1 MMIGI
6 KLTKQFN
13 NKIQL
18 VYYIFIILLLREKT
32 NIQLQTQI
40 QELTI

>member
-1 MMIGI
+1 MMNGI

-13 NKIQL
+13 NIIQFL
-18 VYYIFIILLLREKT
+18 YYIFILLFYEKT
-32 NIQLQTQI
+32 NIQPQLQI